1 MRRMKFTLHKGK
13 RPKSCWAC
21 LSRWASNDM
30 VVRQMADVGF
40 TEVEVTGDGRK
51 REANALWPL
60 EDATA
65 DTPRQ
70 IKRIVEIAERDGEP
84 QIST

>member
-1 MRRMKFTLHKGK
+1 MKFTLHKGK

-51 REANALWPL
+51 RGQRALAARGRDREHPADQ
-60 EDATA
+60 ED
-65 DTPRQ
+65 R
-70 IKRIVEIAERDGEP
+70 RDGRAGCEP
-84 QIST
+84 QISV